1 MSTKAYKMLDMTI
14 SCYSLFYHLNITEA
28 ETDLGYH
35 TLKQILET
43 NSSHWFAHSF
53 SFIIISNPRSRSK
66 SKSRLSKISKTQPE
80 ANLKFS
86 VLYPLN
92 VSPTFSPTDFPF
104 WMSILVRNRVGIG
117 LIGLGQ
123 VQ

>member
-43 NSSHWFAHSF
+43 NSSHWFAHSL

-66 SKSRLSKISKTQPE
+66 SRSRLSKSSKTQPE

-86 VLYPLN
+86 V
-92 VSPTFSPTDFPF
+92 SPTFSPTDFPF
-104 WMSILVRNRVGIG
+104 WISILVRNRVGIG